1 MSLALT
7 ALGLEPLGADTAE
20 LSDWLPT
27 ATRIL
32 FWRLAGIIL
41 FALVLAIVVSI
52 VRRLLLVSE
61 DRSHTVQA
69 IHRASMEQE
78 QRHESESEEHK

>member
-7 ALGLEPLGADTAE
+7 TVGLEPLGADTAE

-27 ATRIL
+27 AIRIL
-32 FWRLAGIIL
+32 MWRLLGILL

-52 VRRLLLVSE
+52 VRRILLAAEHRTSTAM
-61 DRSHTVQA
+61 H
-69 IHRASMEQE
+69 IHRASMERE
-78 QRHESESEEHK
+78 TSDGEPPGAT